1 MSKNVHSEVSKD
13 SPIANSI
20 FGEIHGEEKATKC
33 DMTSSAK
40 YKEKLNRIFLI
51 LQLATLLGF
60 VLWPQS

>member
-60 VLWPQS
+60 VL